1 MSNMAQLSGPQR
13 QKIEAEIYAGRTIG
27 AIKLYRAALGGELV
41 DAKKAIE
48 DMEVD
53 LRRQHPE
60 NFRASAKTGC
70 LGMAACV
77 ALFVAMATLLSL
89 F

>member
-1 MSNMAQLSGPQR
+1 MAQLTNLQR

-41 DAKKAIE
+41 EAKRAIE

-53 LRRQHPE
+53 LRRPHPE

-77 ALFVAMATLLSL
+77 ALFVTIATLVSL